1 MAIRPKNGGFQ
12 VDVTFKGTRAP
23 RVTVP
28 TRGEAEVL
36 EAQFKADLMAGR
48 TPEVQSARVK
58 AHNTGVQTLDQLL
71 NYTVR
76 HRWAGTKSEYNSE
89 TNARV
94 CVEHLGRTTLTASV
108 TSGMISDMCD
118 EFATQGNANG
128 TINRKLAALRV
139 MFKIALEKGEIDK
152 LPQFPKRREYEGR
165 LRWFSDEEVS
175 SVLQFHSGDSRFV
188 DMFTLGIDTGF
199 RLAELVNLKV
209 KDFSIATGLL
219 TTWETKGNK
228 ARSVPLTPRCRAIVM
243 RLRGNKRDYEPLLT
257 DPLTSKQLNARIKS
271 WMQFA
276 GLPDDD
282 EACFHT
288 TRHTCCSRMVQGGV
302 FLPVIQKWMGHS
314 DIKTTMRYAHLAPN
328 AFDDA
333 LAVLATGT

>member
-1 MAIRPKNGGFQ
+1 MAIRPKDGGWQ
-12 VDVTFKGTRAP
+12 VDVTFRGKRAP

-28 TRGEAEVL
+28 THSEAETL
-36 EAQFKADLMAGR
+36 AAQFKADLMAGR
-48 TPEVQSARVK
+48 EPAVQSARVK
-58 AHNTGVQTLDQLL
+58 AHKSSVQTLDQLL
-71 NYTVR
+71 SYTLR

-89 TNARV
+89 LNARI
-94 CVEHLGRTTLTASV
+94 CVDHLGHSTLTATV
-108 TSGMISDMCD
+108 TGSMISDMAD

-139 MFKIALEKGEIDK
+139 MLKIAVEKGDLDA

-165 LRWFSDEEVS
+165 LRWFSDEELHS
-175 SVLQFHSGDSRFV
+175 LLGFHHGDDRFC
-188 DMFTLGIDTGF
+188 DMVALGVDTGF
-199 RLAELVNLKV
+199 RLAELTNLKV
-209 KDFSIATGLL
+209 KDFSLSTGML

-228 ARSVPLTPRCRAIVM
+228 ARSVPLTPRAKAIVM
-243 RLRGNKRDYEPLLT
+243 RLRGNKRDYEPLLH
-257 DPLTSKQLNARIKS
+257 DALTSKQLNVRIKS
-271 WMQFA
+271 WARWA

-288 TRHTCCSRMVQGGV
+288 TRHTCCSKMVQGGV

-333 LAVLATGT
+333 LAVLAKGN